1 MKTTKFFP
9 IIITLIFLSTS
20 CITTSV
26 ADIQSKSNNII
37 KIYTTKLPEEDYIEV
52 KYISASGSIF
62 SSPERLLYKLSLRA
76 KKEGGDA
83 IIDVKFS
90 SVFWWPEVSGIV
102 IKFK

>member
-1 MKTTKFFP
+1 M
-9 IIITLIFLSTS
+9 LIFLSTS

-26 ADIQSKSNNII
+26 ADIQSKSDNII

-76 KKEGGDA
+76 KKKVEMQL
-83 IIDVKFS
+83 
-90 SVFWWPEVSGIV
+90 
-102 IKFK
+102 